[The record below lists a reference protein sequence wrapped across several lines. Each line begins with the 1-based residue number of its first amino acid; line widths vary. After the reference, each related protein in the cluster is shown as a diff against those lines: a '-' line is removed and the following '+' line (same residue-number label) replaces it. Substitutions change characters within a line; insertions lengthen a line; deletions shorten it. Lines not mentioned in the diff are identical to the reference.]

1 MRSVQYVH
9 DGSSQERAADLY
21 RTKGL
26 LNFMDKEIPSL
37 GFRECMSKLFLDLLT
52 HHGVFIGKDL
62 DKKLL
67 TKSLMECLC
76 KEEEK

>member
-1 MRSVQYVH
+1 
-9 DGSSQERAADLY
+9 
-21 RTKGL
+21 
-26 LNFMDKEIPSL
+26 MDKEIPSL